1 MWLMAMC
8 NEAESYW
15 CRCDVRTKD
24 VREGRTRGEGRG
36 RLNVEMSQYLKM
48 ENLEAV
54 TPTVNLLFVFLIN
67 FNLIFPFLLDK
78 VLWTP
83 LVLVIQECWKRLRG
97 ERNSC
102 CDCWN
107 PKVGSSERLTLL
119 PWPNNVTN
127 DLPRNR
133 KNVRGSCLVKLEI
146 AHWTQP

>member
-1 MWLMAMC
+1 MTMC
-8 NEAESYW
+8 NEAESYL

-78 VLWTP
+78 VL
-83 LVLVIQECWKRLRG
+83 
-97 ERNSC
+97 
-102 CDCWN
+102 
-107 PKVGSSERLTLL
+107 
-119 PWPNNVTN
+119 
-127 DLPRNR
+127 
-133 KNVRGSCLVKLEI
+133 
-146 AHWTQP
+146 